1 MTSQL
6 TKALAGIGLLCA
18 SSFSASAFPTAA
30 PLDTGASTMLQPVAQ
45 GCGPGGWRGPYGGCR
60 YGRYYRPYY
69 GYRYYRPYGYYHRYG
84 GYYRAHPFGGYYGRP
99 YGYYRVHPFG
109 GYYRRPYGYY
119 RYGWR

>member
-6 TKALAGIGLLCA
+6 LKVAAGIGLLFA
-18 SSFSASAFPTAA
+18 SSYSASAFPTPA
-30 PLDTGASTMLQPVAQ
+30 PLDTGSMLQPVAQ

-60 YGRYYRPYY
+60 YGRYYRPYRY

-84 GYYRAHPFGGYYGRP
+84 HYYRAHPFGGYYGRP
-99 YGYYRVHPFG
+99 Y
-109 GYYRRPYGYY
+109 Y